1 MLFRSAV
8 LIEAINSLVGLM
20 LVGLVVILFL
30 LAEPIIRAIAPG
42 LDSTAQDIAVLQL
55 RIMAPMALLAGLIG
69 IGFGALNADNQF
81 WLPSISP
88 IFSSGIVLIALGI
101 LYLVIGPAI
110 ASPQFYLLGG
120 SVLAASTLG
129 GAVLQWLAQVPALW
143 RSGLGS
149 LRLRFDWSIP
159 GVSQVFGVLFPA
171 TLSSGMLQINLFTD
185 LFFASYLAGTAAAL
199 SYANLL
205 VQTPLGIISNVIL
218 VPFLPI
224 FARLADPLHWPELKD
239 RIRQSLLFTAITML
253 PLGVLF
259 VVLASPLVRV
269 IYERG
274 AFDQKA
280 SNLVISLL
288 IVYGLGMFIY
298 LARDVLVRVFYAM
311 GDGQTPFKISFINIG
326 LNALLDYW
334 FIQWL
339 GAPGLVLATV
349 GVNLFA
355 TLILLLILH
364 QRLGGLPL
372 KSLTGEIGRAH
383 V

>member
-1 MLFRSAV
+1 MLFR
-8 LIEAINSLVGLM
+8 
-20 LVGLVVILFL
+20 
-30 LAEPIIRAIAPG
+30 
-42 LDSTAQDIAVLQL
+42 
-55 RIMAPMALLAGLIG
+55 
-69 IGFGALNADNQF
+69 
-81 WLPSISP
+81 
-88 IFSSGIVLIALGI
+88 SSGIVLIALGI

-239 RIRQSLLFTAITML
+239 RIRQS
-253 PLGVLF
+253 
-259 VVLASPLVRV
+259 
-269 IYERG
+269 
-274 AFDQKA
+274 
-280 SNLVISLL
+280 
-288 IVYGLGMFIY
+288 
-298 LARDVLVRVFYAM
+298 
-311 GDGQTPFKISFINIG
+311 
-326 LNALLDYW
+326 
-334 FIQWL
+334 
-339 GAPGLVLATV
+339 
-349 GVNLFA
+349 
-355 TLILLLILH
+355 
-364 QRLGGLPL
+364 
-372 KSLTGEIGRAH
+372 
-383 V
+383 